1 MTSFISKYTGTLR
14 RGLFRSPLSAAF
26 AIAMLVAG
34 MTVMATGFAQ
44 AASYKVVD
52 KSAKSIPDWV
62 HTQPAGAI
70 LVELERP
77 TLGEAQSAAE
87 TEIARRIISAVAT
100 NIDHSTS
107 YNASERISNN
117 VNDLDENFTINT
129 ETYAAR
135 IPFLKGISLSQA
147 LGTYWEK
154 RQEKASGKQYVSFS
168 VLYPLS
174 ERELKEMT
182 DAYEKQDREADEEL
196 RTLSAGV
203 STVDSSEALLNA
215 ETRLQYLSEYFI
227 DKRRRDEAAA
237 ALAAYKECAKA
248 LSLEGEVDGAAG
260 KIYCRVMLHGRPF
273 RLVAQPAVKSD
284 CASRLAT
291 SWSQDGCTL
300 TISYS
305 AEDCLPTE
313 NNSIEL
319 TLKSKL
325 GRLRQ
330 TFFIP

>member
-1 MTSFISKYTGTLR
+1 MF
-14 RGLFRSPLSAAF
+14 RGRLSAAF
-26 AIAMLVAG
+26 AIVLLVAG
-34 MTVMATGFAQ
+34 MTAVTTGTAQ

-52 KSAKSIPDWV
+52 KSARNIPDWV

-70 LVELERP
+70 IVELERP

-100 NIDHSTS
+100 NINHSTS

-135 IPFLKGISLSQA
+135 IPFLKGISLSKA

-174 ERELKEMT
+174 DRELKEMT

-196 RTLSAGV
+196 STLRAAVAS
-203 STVDSSEALLNA
+203 VDSSEALLDA
-215 ETRLQYLSEYFI
+215 QTRLKYLQEYFI

-237 ALAAYKECAKA
+237 TLAAYKESAKA

-260 KIYCRVMLHGRPF
+260 KIYCHVMLHGRPF
-273 RLVAQPAVKSD
+273 RLVAQPSVKSD

-291 SWSQDGCTL
+291 SWSQDGYTL

-305 AEDCLPTE
+305 DEDCLPTE
-313 NNSIEL
+313 NNSIQL

-325 GRLRQ
+325 GRLHQ